1 MITFLICFFALI
13 EKLSQVS
20 EALRVITS
28 ETERASLENLRC
40 DLQEILD
47 LTRETL
53 NEMKGN
59 TNTEDDAQ
67 NDDNEDDPY
76 AQEMALFM
84 AQIND
89 SQPNFSN
96 EAQQLVKDEEV
107 EKFKVSNRKH
117 SN

>member
-1 MITFLICFFALI
+1 M
-13 EKLSQVS
+13 S
-20 EALRVITS
+20 EAVKVITN
-28 ETERASLENLRC
+28 ETEKASLDNLRC

-53 NEMKGN
+53 NELKGN

-89 SQPNFSN
+89 TQPNSSN
-96 EAQQLVKDEEV
+96 EAHHSAKDVEV
-107 EKFKVSNRKH
+107 EKFKVSNRKY
-117 SN
+117 SQTLLATIWK